1 MDDEEA
7 MIFLSYILLK
17 RRFHRKAERKAQ
29 KKEITL
35 NETNLYR
42 KGRKWY
48 ISYFSSGDGFR
59 RSRVLFQMSI
69 FMMILVILIYILGYA
84 HNNYVCFSFK
94 VHLHASR
101 IFQVSVKCCKNIDNK
116 KDTRFRKS
124 ISPVKLLC
132 LTLHYL
138 GYGCSQQSLSFS
150 FQIAKSTINNVI
162 NKTCLA
168 VWDCLKE
175 QYVHP
180 PRPTDD

>member
-1 MDDEEA
+1 MPPE
-7 MIFLSYILLK
+7 SSKYLLNVA
-17 RRFHRKAERKAQ
+17 RIS
-29 KKEITL
+29 IT
-35 NETNLYR
+35 R
-42 KGRKWY
+42 
-48 ISYFSSGDGFR
+48 
-59 RSRVLFQMSI
+59 
-69 FMMILVILIYILGYA
+69 
-84 HNNYVCFSFK
+84 
-94 VHLHASR
+94 
-101 IFQVSVKCCKNIDNK
+101 

-138 GYGCSQQSLSFS
+138 GYGGSQQSLSFS
-150 FQIAKSTINNVI
+150 FQIAKSTINNII